1 MAVLVKTLVEMG
13 ILDKAARKTLKVDI
27 VTMTLSQHRWWE
39 RPPLVILRLWFK
51 AAGRWGPDADSSR
64 RKTLVKL

>member
-13 ILDKAARKTLKVDI
+13 ILAARKTLKVDI